1 MYIFEMQLSNAENY
15 PKNHDEI
22 DIELLGR
29 SRRDDW
35 VIQTNVYA
43 NGSSRTGREEKFY
56 FWFDPTQFFHDYTL
70 IWNSHHIV

>member
-1 MYIFEMQLSNAENY
+1 MYILYVQLSNAESY

-35 VIQTNVYA
+35 SIQTNVYA
-43 NGSSRTGREEKFY
+43 NGSLKTGREEKFY
-56 FWFDPTQFFHDYTL
+56 YWFDPTQAFHDYTL